1 MSKWLSPKEIQSV
14 YSIPRTTSY
23 EVLKEYE
30 NTGHQVIHIGSMRR
44 VEETSFTEWL
54 LNRGKHE
61 NS

>member
-1 MSKWLSPKEIQSV
+1 MSRWLGPKEIQSV

-23 EVLKEYE
+23 EILKAYE
-30 NTGHQVIHIGSMRR
+30 ENGGQVIHIGSMRR

-54 LNRGKHE
+54 LQRGKHE